1 VYSITSFRIGVN
13 PRVKASD
20 PGLRSVKTV
29 KNTCGFERLSNRQ
42 VAGRGPGLDGSRSLA
57 SLPRE
62 RRPKWLEETG
72 ICLQELAETCKGQG
86 VAARILSQR
95 MSQSGKGAAAISAPF
110 AIPYFKSTYL
120 LRTGLEP
127 AHPFGHQPLKL
138 AEASL
143 RACKGMQHDASICS
157 SYRWLKEVCQKNVQ
171 GRATACRDCEKKNVT
186 DNVIARRS
194 RSPSDLC

>member
-1 VYSITSFRIGVN
+1 M
-13 PRVKASD
+13 
-20 PGLRSVKTV
+20 

-42 VAGRGPGLDGSRSLA
+42 VAGWGPGLDGSRSLA

-143 RACKGMQHDASICS
+143 RACKGLQQNVSICS
-157 SYRWLKEVCQKNVQ
+157 NYRW
-171 GRATACRDCEKKNVT
+171 GRKYVKRTCSDLQRIAGTAKRIMSQLSEPGRRGLTACLVSYIT
-186 DNVIARRS
+186 I
-194 RSPSDLC
+194 

>member
-20 PGLRSVKTV
+20 QGLRSVNTV
-29 KNTCGFERLSNRQ
+29 KSTCGFERLSNRQ
-42 VAGRGPGLDGSRSLA
+42 VAGWCPGLDGSRSLA
-57 SLPRE
+57 RLPRE

-127 AHPFGHQPLKL
+127 APPFGHQPLKRRK
-138 AEASL
+138 A
-143 RACKGMQHDASICS
+143 
-157 SYRWLKEVCQKNVQ
+157 
-171 GRATACRDCEKKNVT
+171 
-186 DNVIARRS
+186 RS
-194 RSPSDLC
+194 RSIANYKKVSPQRGNPCRNAVPSILLLSSSITRYQQCCGMEGVTKVSRTSG